1 MSKKHLKRDCEVVFH
16 IIDRLTSEKTASE
29 FLRRINAHCLRRI
42 HELAQQRLNR
52 EAKDAK

>member
-1 MSKKHLKRDCEVVFH
+1 MPKHLLKRDCEVVFH
-16 IIDRLTSEKTASE
+16 IIDRLTSEETASE

-42 HELAQQRLNR
+42 HELAHERLER